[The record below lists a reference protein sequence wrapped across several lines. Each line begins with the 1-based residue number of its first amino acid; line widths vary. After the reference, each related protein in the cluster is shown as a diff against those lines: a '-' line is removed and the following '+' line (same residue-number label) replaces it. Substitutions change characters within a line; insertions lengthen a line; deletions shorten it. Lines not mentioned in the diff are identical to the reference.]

1 MEKEL
6 FGAKFNKLMLALI
19 LTGSQSNC
27 ECQTCKI
34 AKKLSQELTKSLITE
49 E

>member
-34 AKKLSQELTKSLITE
+34 AKKLSAELTKSLIE
-49 E
+49 QE

>member
-6 FGAKFNKLMLALI
+6 FGAEFNKLMLALI
-19 LTGSQSNC
+19 LAGSTSNC

-34 AKKLSQELTKSLITE
+34 AKKLADQLTKSLIQNI
-49 E
+49 